1 MPELLKTERNPLRG
15 TEIWAVHRLDVKVGL
30 RGVPGVA
37 ASTDL
42 IACAHPVAGRHLD
55 GASLKVHES
64 HAMRPLGNLDD
75 DVVSRDGGKSLPN
88 SLGLTQ
94 SVRDASQDGTARHVV
109 GLAVVNGD
117 HGSYNGRVQGAAE
130 GVEKLWRF
138 GSDERTHAAW
148 WSRETIV
155 VDGDEVKRVR
165 GGEQVSPM
173 AGNAA
178 CGTALGQ
185 PLTVERKFPDD
196 TAFWDEPWGA
206 PTHHNTLSAIGT
218 NRQDA

>member
-1 MPELLKTERNPLRG
+1 
-15 TEIWAVHRLDVKVGL
+15 LDVKVGL

-37 ASTDL
+37 ASSDL

-64 HAMRPLGNLDD
+64 HAMRPLGSLDD

-94 SVRDASQDGTARHVV
+94 SVRDERQDGAACLVV

-117 HGSYNGRVQGAAE
+117 HGSRNGRVQGTAE
-130 GVEKLWRF
+130 GVEELWRF
-138 GSDERTHAAW
+138 GGEERAHAAC

-155 VDGDEVKRVR
+155 VDSDEVKRVR

-178 CGTALGQ
+178 CGTALAQ
-185 PLTVERKFPDD
+185 PLPVERELPDNA
-196 TAFWDEPWGA
+196 AFGDESWGIS
-206 PTHHNTLSAIGT
+206 THHDTSRSTLSAGGT

>member
-15 TEIWAVHRLDVKVGL
+15 AEIWTVHRLDVKVGL

-42 IACAHPVAGRHLD
+42 IACVHPVAGRHLD

-117 HGSYNGRVQGAAE
+117 HGSRNGRAKAWKSSGGSGVKSARMLRAGAVRPSSSTAT
-130 GVEKLWRF
+130 K
-138 GSDERTHAAW
+138 SSAY
-148 WSRETIV
+148 V
-155 VDGDEVKRVR
+155 V
-165 GGEQVSPM
+165 
-173 AGNAA
+173 A
-178 CGTALGQ
+178 
-185 PLTVERKFPDD
+185 
-196 TAFWDEPWGA
+196 
-206 PTHHNTLSAIGT
+206 
-218 NRQDA
+218 NR